1 MLRFC
6 TSFSLVIPYLL
17 LSPFLV
23 SAKGFSKTQPVAELV
38 SEVFRLRRGELE
50 NPARVRKLNWDKF
63 VEVIKGIFTISVAQR
78 YPFDN
83 NEKKK
88 KKKQSTDNS
97 KIETFHS
104 EMVFTCSYAL
114 KAFKMEQ
121 GLNFT

>member
-1 MLRFC
+1 MLLRFC

-17 LSPFLV
+17 LSSFLV

-38 SEVFRLRRGELE
+38 SELFRLRPGELE

-88 KKKQSTDNS
+88 KKTVN
-97 KIETFHS
+97 
-104 EMVFTCSYAL
+104 
-114 KAFKMEQ
+114 
-121 GLNFT
+121 G